1 MNDLIIRPATLADVD
16 GLVAVHAAAFQD
28 KFLAAFGA
36 RHLLIGLELMAETW
50 RRQGNAGLSGMW
62 VATCDN
68 TIVATI
74 AIRARATMRQI
85 PAVPVEWL
93 FIKRLGFLRTLYAL
107 SVLSIID
114 HPVGHNEIYI
124 SDVAVLP
131 AYQRRGIAR
140 RLLDH
145 AYSEAQR
152 LKLDTLCL
160 YVSANNAAACALYQ
174 GAGYHSTYTHHS
186 LLAWLAIRRWRWH
199 LMSRTVYVHSPAFN
213 CEATTRQ

>member
-1 MNDLIIRPATLADVD
+1 MNELIIRPATLADVD
-16 GLVAVHAAAFQD
+16 GLIAVHAAAFQD

-36 RHLLIGLELMAETW
+36 HYMMIGLELMAETW
-50 RRQGNAGLSGMW
+50 RRQGTAGLSGMW
-62 VATCDN
+62 VGIYDN

-74 AIRARATMRQI
+74 ALRARATMRQI

-93 FIKRLGFLRTLYAL
+93 FIKRLGFARALYAL
-107 SVLSIID
+107 SVLSVID
-114 HPVGHNEIYI
+114 HPVGYNEIYI

-145 AYSEAQR
+145 AHSEAQR
-152 LKLDTLCL
+152 LKLASLCL
-160 YVSANNAAACALYQ
+160 YVSATNEAACALYHT
-174 GAGYHSTYTHHS
+174 AGYQPSYTHHS
-186 LLAWLAIRRWRWH
+186 LLAWFATRRWRWL
-199 LMSRTVYVHSPAFN
+199 LMKRPVYAQSASLN